1 MAASGDGSEDM
12 PVPDDTI
19 DITDT
24 SQVAIV
30 NVSATGLWI
39 NNVRDLLV
47 KGGAYGGKKDKS
59 PVIIGGD
66 PLSYRIS
73 FDGVDFHDAIATR
86 EDTHE
91 ECLLAVSPQGL
102 TIRNSI
108 FRNCS
113 YFGTLIAT
121 CCGGTRDPRDVLIE
135 NTIFEQ
141 TYQWNREP
149 APYSMMVSGIHADNF
164 VFRNNTFQ
172 TEPAF
177 NDTTLT
183 NSRMVGN
190 LGPLGSC
197 QDTMTYAHNVWTT
210 LTCSPTDTMAPR
222 AMSDFVDPG
231 VHDWH
236 LRPGAAAIGRGD
248 PTDHPA
254 GDRDGRPRDADP
266 DAGADEYGNDPVN
279 TDGNGPGTTP
289 AGTPRA
295 THRRRRAPRCRG
307 VRGSSPR
314 AWPASGSARCAAAAA
329 RGARARS

>member
-1 MAASGDGSEDM
+1 M
-12 PVPDDTI
+12 
-19 DITDT
+19 
-24 SQVAIV
+24 
-30 NVSATGLWI
+30 
-39 NNVRDLLV
+39 RDLLV
-47 KGGAYGGKKDKS
+47 KGGGYGGKNDKW
-59 PVIIGGD
+59 PVIIGAD
-66 PLSYRIS
+66 PLSYRIT

-149 APYSMMVSGIHADNF
+149 APYSMMVSGIQADNF

-197 QDTMTYAHNVWTT
+197 QDTMTYAHNVWTS
-210 LTCSPTDTMAPR
+210 LTCSPTDTQAAEALSQFADPR
-222 AMSDFVDPG
+222 R
-231 VHDWH
+231 HDWD
-236 LRPGAAAIGRGD
+236 LKPGAVAIGKGD

-254 GDRDGRPRDADP
+254 TDAGGHPRSGAP
-266 DAGADEYGNDPVN
+266 DAGARE
-279 TDGNGPGTTP
+279 
-289 AGTPRA
+289 
-295 THRRRRAPRCRG
+295 H
-307 VRGSSPR
+307 
-314 AWPASGSARCAAAAA
+314 AAAA
-329 RGARARS
+329 